1 MYTLLAFLGVGGFAC
16 FIFGVI
22 WLVLSKI
29 RKKDTKDSKR
39 FTLISLGVFIVS
51 TIAFSTEGSDDSKDK
66 VVKSTETTV
75 SKTKE
80 SSTNKEENNST
91 SSNKELTLNESKQKR
106 LDIANQLVNELSVLI
121 REDDTMSDSVWFYNT
136 YLENYTNRY
145 QVSPYISAAGDVMNP
160 ESYTSFST
168 MPTLKASVRYSYVS
182 SEAKWLFINDDIM
195 IKTDTN
201 RYDIP
206 TSYNN
211 WERDNS
217 AHETWEWT
225 HVDIKS
231 TSMYLD
237 MANSNSTLIRLQGK
251 KYYDERELTQPEKDA
266 LKQILSIYEKY
277 EQLKQYDI

>member
-1 MYTLLAFLGVGGFAC
+1 MLVAFLGVGGFIC

-22 WLVLSKI
+22 WLILSKI
-29 RKKDTKDSKR
+29 RKKDSKYPKR

-51 TIAFSTEGSDDSKDK
+51 VVVSIPSDSDDSKEK
-66 VVKSTETTV
+66 VASTTETTI
-75 SKTKE
+75 SE
-80 SSTNKEENNST
+80 SIQQEGST
-91 SSNKELTLNESKQKR
+91 SSMVTLTADESKQKR
-106 LDIANQLVNELSVLI
+106 LDIATQMVNELSVLTK
-121 REDDTMSDSVWFYNT
+121 EDDTMSDSLWFHNT

-145 QVSPYISAAGDVMNP
+145 QVSPYISAVGDVMNP

-206 TSYNN
+206 TSYND

-225 HVDIKS
+225 HIDMKS

-237 MANSNSTLIRLQGK
+237 MANSNSTIIRLQGK

-266 LKQILSIYEKY
+266 LRQIISIYEKY
-277 EQLKQYDI
+277 EQLKNYKI